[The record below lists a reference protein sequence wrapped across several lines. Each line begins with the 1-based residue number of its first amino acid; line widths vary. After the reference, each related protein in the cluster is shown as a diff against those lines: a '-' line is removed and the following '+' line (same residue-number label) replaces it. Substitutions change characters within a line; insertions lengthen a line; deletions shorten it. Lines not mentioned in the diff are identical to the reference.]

1 MNFRSIWNSIKY
13 YALGLYNKTDEDH
26 CFLFSAGIAFNVL
39 YSIVPLSLVIFYVFS
54 ASLTSDKAISS
65 VVGYITE
72 SFPVPVYGEDVR
84 VWLTAEIPKASHA
97 GVIAG
102 IVGGVTLFWLAS
114 TLFSTLRTSVN
125 AVFGMSTKRSV
136 IYQKLLDFLLMIAV
150 LVLLLVTTFLSPVV
164 TVLQRLGTEV
174 LPGWLAFVLD
184 TTIPRLVS
192 LVVSIVLYLLLFYLL
207 PHERLSRKVLVISAA
222 TTVILTETMRLLFTY
237 YMKHLSSIGT
247 LYGAYAFLIGIS
259 LWVYYASFALL
270 IGAEVGKLYKE
281 RNEPATDEPNEHH

>member
-1 MNFRSIWNSIKY
+1 
-13 YALGLYNKTDEDH
+13 LYNKTDEDH

-72 SFPVPVYGEDVR
+72 SFPVPVYSDDLR
-84 VWLTAEIPKASHA
+84 VWLTAEIPKAGHA
-97 GVIAG
+97 GIIAG
-102 IVGGVTLFWLAS
+102 IVGGITLFWLAS
-114 TLFSTLRTSVN
+114 TLFSTLRTSIN

-164 TVLQRLGTEV
+164 SVLQHLGTEV
-174 LPGWLAFVLD
+174 LPGWLSFVLD

-207 PHERLSRKVLVISAA
+207 PHESLSRKVLVVSAA
-222 TTVILTETMRLLFTY
+222 TTVVLTETMRLLFTY

-270 IGAEVGKLYKE
+270 IGAEIGKLYKE
-281 RNEPATDEPNEHH
+281 RNEPATGEPNEHHRIYRHS